1 MVNYHLHMIPCLTDN
16 YGFILA
22 DSTGRTVISIDT
34 PDEKVITKFLE
45 EKGWGLTHI
54 LNTHHHHDHVGGNI
68 ALKKKWGCQI
78 FCSTYD
84 FENGRIPGADEAVK
98 DGEDIQLGSFRIKVL
113 DVPGHTLGHVAYYFP
128 DQNRIFVGDTLFAL
142 GCGRL
147 FEGTPEIMWE
157 SLDKIM
163 QLPDETL
170 VYCAHEYTKSNL
182 EFAIT
187 IEPRNE
193 DLKYR
198 GAGVLALREKN
209 LPTVPTTIAEEK
221 KTNPFLR
228 PHSDFIRDTID
239 MGDKTNIE
247 VFAEV
252 RKRKDSF

>member
-1 MVNYHLHMIPCLTDN
+1 MVNFHLHTIPCLTDN

-22 DSTGRTVISIDT
+22 DSTGQAVISIDT
-34 PDEKVITKFLE
+34 PDESVITKFLE

-84 FENGRIPGADEAVK
+84 LENGRIPGADEAVK
-98 DGEDIQLGSFRIKVL
+98 DGEDIQLGGFRIKVL

-182 EFAIT
+182 EFALT
-187 IEPRNE
+187 IESRNE
-193 DLKYR
+193 DLKCR
-198 GAGVLALREKN
+198 GASVLALREKN

-228 PHSDFIRDTID
+228 PHSNFIRDAID

>member
-1 MVNYHLHMIPCLTDN
+1 MVPCLSDN
-16 YGFILA
+16 YGFILSDA
-22 DSTGRTVISIDT
+22 AGQTVISIDT
-34 PDEKVITKFLE
+34 PDENVITDFLE
-45 EKGWGLTHI
+45 KKGWGLSYI

-68 ALKKKWGCQI
+68 ALKKRWGCHI

-84 FENGRIPGADEAVK
+84 FKNERIPGADEAVK
-98 DGEDIQLGSFRIKVL
+98 DGDNIQLGDFRIKVL

-147 FEGTPEIMWE
+147 FEGSPDIMCQ

-163 QLPDETL
+163 GLPDETL

-182 EFAIT
+182 EFALE
-187 IEPRNE
+187 IEPGNK
-193 DLKYR
+193 DLAHR
-198 GAGVLALREKN
+198 QARVLAKREKG
-209 LPTVPTTIAEEK
+209 LPTIPTTLAEEK

-228 PHSDFIRDTID
+228 SHSKLIRNKIGMSDNS
-239 MGDKTNIE
+239 NIE
-247 VFAEV
+247 VFTEV

>member
-45 EKGWGLTHI
+45 EKGWSLTHI

-84 FENGRIPGADEAVK
+84 LENGRIPGADEAVR

-113 DVPGHTLGHVAYYFP
+113 DVPGHTVGHVAYYFP

-182 EFAIT
+182 EFALT

-193 DLKYR
+193 DLKCR

>member
-1 MVNYHLHMIPCLTDN
+1 M
-16 YGFILA
+16 
-22 DSTGRTVISIDT
+22 
-34 PDEKVITKFLE
+34 
-45 EKGWGLTHI
+45 
-54 LNTHHHHDHVGGNI
+54 
-68 ALKKKWGCQI
+68 
-78 FCSTYD
+78 
-84 FENGRIPGADEAVK
+84 
-98 DGEDIQLGSFRIKVL
+98 
-113 DVPGHTLGHVAYYFP
+113 PGHTLGHVAYYFP

-157 SLDKIM
+157 SLNKIM
-163 QLPDETL
+163 QLPDETI

-182 EFAIT
+182 EFALT

-193 DLKYR
+193 DLKCR
-198 GAGVLALREKN
+198 GASVLALREKN

-228 PHSDFIRDTID
+228 PHSNFIRDAMD

-252 RKRKDSF
+252 RKRKDSFKKVKL